1 MARCYEIWPPFAQ
14 GTPGSRTSLSQVL
27 GILRSMTEPST
38 NQMLQIHEHEA
49 EGMVEFFFDLA
60 DQIRSPSGRQGA
72 LFLDL
77 IANEIQTRLDDGG
90 AARRVSR
97 SSDSTSSS

>member
-1 MARCYEIWPPFAQ
+1 
-14 GTPGSRTSLSQVL
+14 
-27 GILRSMTEPST
+27 MTEPST

-77 IANEIQTRLDDGG
+77 IANEIQTRLDDGWRS
-90 AARRVSR
+90 ARGEPLERLDLEFVTTPGP
-97 SSDSTSSS
+97 DTWLVDFVMIPVLA